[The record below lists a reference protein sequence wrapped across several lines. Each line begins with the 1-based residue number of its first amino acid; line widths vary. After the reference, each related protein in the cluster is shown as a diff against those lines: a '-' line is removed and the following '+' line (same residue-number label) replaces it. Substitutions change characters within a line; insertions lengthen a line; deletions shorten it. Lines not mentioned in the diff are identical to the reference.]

1 MRGEYQRLYGP
12 GWEAKLSLPAKTS
25 VQQAKAQHQDW
36 SAEVETRIAAI
47 RAAAKGEGQPLT
59 QRQAHALAGEWYKWF
74 VARHE
79 ENPGTP
85 EHWQELS
92 EVLVDLLE
100 DYASDWVKGD
110 IRTQLA
116 DEAKTAQFLVSK
128 GVVLNHEAM
137 ALFLQLR
144 AARLHGGTQA
154 VEASGKWRLPAGRA
168 AHNISS
174 HSPQRPSTTNR
185 AA

>member
-1 MRGEYQRLYGP
+1 MPFRMSTLRRSKSGSYAARKGIPKDVRGEYQRLYGP
-12 GWEAKLSLPAKTS
+12 GWEAKLSLPAKTP

-92 EVLVDLLE
+92 EVLV
-100 DYASDWVKGD
+100 
-110 IRTQLA
+110 R
-116 DEAKTAQFLVSK
+116 
-128 GVVLNHEAM
+128 
-137 ALFLQLR
+137 
-144 AARLHGGTQA
+144 
-154 VEASGKWRLPAGRA
+154 PA
-168 AHNISS
+168 
-174 HSPQRPSTTNR
+174 
-185 AA
+185 